1 MTEQIIAAG
10 KVMLRPKRLE
20 DAWDDYTWRVD
31 GGLAAMDAAA
41 PLRQSFE
48 QFLRHYKDELH
59 HHSPWSQRYS
69 ITTLDEKHI
78 GNCMSYDINV
88 SFGEAELGIMIGD
101 RDYWNQSYGYDS
113 MIALVD
119 HMFTSTSLCRLY
131 VHTLEWNKR
140 ARRCFEKC
148 GFTLRGI
155 ENRSSKSF
163 ALMDIFRNQWYQ
175 VRDEKLPRGNGV
187 APSPSASD

>member
-1 MTEQIIAAG
+1 
-10 KVMLRPKRLE
+10 MLRPKRLE
-20 DAWDDYTWRVD
+20 DAWYDYTWRVD
-31 GGLAAMDAAA
+31 RALAALDAAA
-41 PLRQSFE
+41 PLRLSFE
-48 QFLRHYKDELH
+48 QFLRQYKDDLRH
-59 HHSPWSQRYS
+59 PSPWSQRYS

-101 RDYWNQSYGYDS
+101 RNYWNQSYGYDS

-119 HMFTSTSLCRLY
+119 HMFTSTSLRRLY

-148 GFTLRGI
+148 GFTLRSI

-163 ALMDIFRNQWYQ
+163 ALMDIFRDQWYRI
-175 VRDEKLPRGNGV
+175 RDERLLQGNGA
-187 APSPSASD
+187 APGPSTSG

>member
-1 MTEQIIAAG
+1 MEQIVSIG

-31 GGLAAMDAAA
+31 SRLATLDAAV

-59 HHSPWSQRYS
+59 RPSPWSQRYS

-101 RDYWNQSYGYDS
+101 RNYWNQSYGYDS

-119 HMFTSTSLCRLY
+119 HMFTSTSLRRLY
-131 VHTLEWNKR
+131 VRTLEWNKR

-148 GFTLRGI
+148 GFTLRSI
-155 ENRSSKSF
+155 ENRGSKSF
-163 ALMDIFRNQWYQ
+163 ALMEIFRDQWCRI
-175 VRDEKLPRGNGV
+175 RDEKLLRGNGV
-187 APSPSASD
+187 APGPSISG